1 MHLVNRLYVR
11 QVLPWLE
18 PSRYRGAWRYMD
30 AFGDA
35 ERRPLAENEEEQW
48 KQVKEL
54 LSHAYRTT
62 AYYRHVFG
70 EAGITP
76 ESIKS
81 PADICR
87 IPFLTRYAI
96 KNNPDAL
103 ISSDFDRAK
112 LLPAATGGTTDS
124 PVPLLRDEECLR
136 MRNAAQLNFNT
147 WAGLEPG
154 DKVFWLWG
162 AQIDFA
168 AEPSWRWRMADRYLY
183 RRVWAPTSLLNASVF
198 SSYVERLER
207 FRPKAI
213 MAYPTPLALFAEY
226 VLATKTTV
234 RPLRACICTAEPLTK
249 EQREVISAAFHCP
262 VYGQYGTRDF
272 GLVGSECQEH
282 DGFHINPFSVFV
294 ELSPIEGSSELFDLV
309 VTDLTNRSFP
319 MIRYKIN
326 DCVQQISQAC
336 ACGRGFPKISTI
348 VGRTTENFVLP
359 NGDVVPG
366 VAVTNRVIKVC
377 PGIEKI
383 QIEQRSE
390 PDFLIRYQKG
400 TSFSTEDLESLQR
413 GLRAFFGDV
422 AYTFQEVTEIPREA
436 SGKTRLCISHVS
448 RARAG
453 WRLSNIG
460 RQ

>member
-1 MHLVNRLYVR
+1 MHLFNRLYLR

-18 PSRYRGAWRYMD
+18 PSRYAGAWRYMD
-30 AFGDA
+30 AFRNA
-35 ERRPLAENEEEQW
+35 ERKPLAENKEEQW
-48 KQVKEL
+48 KQVQEL

-62 AYYRHVFG
+62 AYYRRVFD

-76 ESIKS
+76 DSIQS
-81 PADICR
+81 SADFPR
-87 IPFLTRYAI
+87 IPLLTRSAI
-96 KNNPDAL
+96 KKNPDSL
-103 ISSDFDRAK
+103 ISSEFDRAK

-136 MRNAAQLNFNT
+136 IRNAAQLNFNS
-147 WAGLEPG
+147 WAGLDPG

-162 AQIDFA
+162 AQVDFA
-168 AEPSWRWRMADRYLY
+168 ADPSWRWRMADRYLY

-198 SSYVERLER
+198 STYVERLER
-207 FRPKAI
+207 FRPKVI

-226 VLATKTTV
+226 IIATKTPV
-234 RPLRACICTAEPLTK
+234 HSPHACICTAEPLTA
-249 EQREVISAAFHCP
+249 EQRTVISEAFRCP

-272 GLVGSECQEH
+272 GLVGSECEEH
-282 DGFHINPFSVFV
+282 DGFHLNPFSVFV
-294 ELSPIEGSSELFDLV
+294 ELVPIEGSRELFDLI

-326 DCVQQISQAC
+326 DCVRPISQDC
-336 ACGRGFPKISTI
+336 PCGRGFPKISTI

-400 TSFSTEDLESLQR
+400 TTFSADDLESLQR

-422 AYTFQEVTEIPREA
+422 AYTFQEVAEIPREA

-448 RARAG
+448 KARVG
-453 WRLSNIG
+453 
-460 RQ
+460 